1 MKNKYYRHLNF
12 FDIDKE
18 ENFDKSRLTLLKNF
32 KVQQQT
38 KINTCGS
45 CCALAVLNYYGD
57 FRFSEMQLAKIM
69 KTRPWPY
76 GTELFDFI
84 AGLKS
89 VIDEKHQYQIISS
102 IDFEN
107 ERNKDG
113 LIFPKFRN
121 FKSFV
126 LKYLKEGMPIIVE
139 NIDDGGHYK
148 VLIGYD
154 EDAKIQQRIC

>member
-1 MKNKYYRHLNF
+1 MKNKYYRHFNF

-69 KTRPWPY
+69 KTLALWNRTVRFY
-76 GTELFDFI
+76 CR
-84 AGLKS
+84 LK
-89 VIDEKHQYQIISS
+89 KCY
-102 IDFEN
+102 
-107 ERNKDG
+107 R
-113 LIFPKFRN
+113 
-121 FKSFV
+121 
-126 LKYLKEGMPIIVE
+126 
-139 NIDDGGHYK
+139 
-148 VLIGYD
+148 
-154 EDAKIQQRIC
+154 